1 MAYVSEVEIF
11 GYKMKVL
18 IINPPDENTVVEHP
32 DEKGIQFLEGDDFGD
47 FPPLGAVYVLSYLE
61 QKCPHHDLFFI
72 DCVGEKASHQQLRKK
87 IVEIR
92 PDIVGITSFT
102 ISMVDV
108 CKAARTVRKVVP
120 HAHIC
125 LGGHHPIAWPFQ
137 AAQIPEFD
145 SIVVGEGEIAFAEL
159 VTAIEQEKSF
169 TDILGVYTKESIE
182 KLRGE
187 PIRDNRFL
195 SKVIVP
201 PAYIEDVDSL
211 PIPNRKFI
219 RHIKYHNILGV
230 TGNLATILSSR
241 GCPYLC
247 TFCDVPYKRYRPR
260 DIDLVLDEV
269 EQCMELGYEEFRFY
283 DDLFNINHHKVMEF
297 CEAIERRNLEF
308 AWDFRGRVNGVTRES
323 LARARKNGLRMIAF
337 GVETG
342 SDEGLK
348 ILKKATTTEKIE
360 KAFKW
365 CRELG
370 ILTVADYI
378 IGHSFE
384 KSKSDIRKNIDF
396 LVKLDP
402 DYAQISILTLYAGT
416 ALFDEAV
423 SAGLVSREKWKN
435 WAMNP
440 KPGLIVDHWEEHVS
454 LAELVKEQKRAYRR
468 FYFRPK
474 YIFRS
479 AIKTRSLYELSSKIS
494 GAFMLLNTNRR
505 AA

>member
-1 MAYVSEVEIF
+1 
-11 GYKMKVL
+11 MKVL
-18 IINPPDENTVVEHP
+18 IINPPDENAVIEHP
-32 DEKGIQFLEGDDFGD
+32 DEQGEGFLESDDFGD
-47 FPPLGAVYVLSYLE
+47 FPPLGALYVLSYLE
-61 QKCPHHDLFFI
+61 KHRPHHEFYFL
-72 DCVGEKASHQQLRKK
+72 DCIGEKLSHIELSKK
-87 IVEIR
+87 ISTIQ

-108 CKAARTVRKVVP
+108 CLAARTVRKIVP
-120 HAHIC
+120 RAHIC
-125 LGGHHPIAWPFQ
+125 LGGHHPIAWPFE
-137 AAQIPEFD
+137 AAQLPEFD
-145 SIVVGEGEIAFAEL
+145 SVVVGEGEIAFTEL
-159 VTAIEQEKSF
+159 VSAIETGDSF
-169 TDILGVYTKESIE
+169 TSILGVYTKESIE

-187 PIRDNRFL
+187 PQRDNRFL

-201 PAYIEDVDSL
+201 PAYVDDVDSI
-211 PIPNRKFI
+211 PIPNRAYI
-219 RHIKYHNILGV
+219 RHIQYHNILGV

-260 DIDLVLDEV
+260 DDDLVLDEV
-269 EQCMELGYEEFRFY
+269 EQCMAMGYTEFRFY
-283 DDLFNINHHKVMEF
+283 DDLFNINHHKVMKF
-297 CEAIERRNLEF
+297 CESIERRQLKF
-308 AWDFRGRVNGVTRES
+308 AWDFRGRVNGVTKES
-323 LARARKNGLRMIAF
+323 LARAKKNGLRMIAF

-342 SDEGLK
+342 SNEGLK

-360 KAFKW
+360 QAFKW

-384 KSKSDIRKNIDF
+384 RSKNDIKKNIDF
-396 LVKLDP
+396 LIKLDP

-423 SAGLVSREKWKN
+423 EAGMVSRKKWSD

-440 KPGLIVDHWEEHVS
+440 EPGLIVDHWEEFLS
-454 LAELVKEQKRAYRR
+454 LDTLVNEQKRAYRR

-474 YIFRS
+474 YILRS
-479 AIKTRSLYELSSKIS
+479 AVNTRSYYELRSKVS
-494 GAFMLLNTNRR
+494 GAFKLLHTNRR